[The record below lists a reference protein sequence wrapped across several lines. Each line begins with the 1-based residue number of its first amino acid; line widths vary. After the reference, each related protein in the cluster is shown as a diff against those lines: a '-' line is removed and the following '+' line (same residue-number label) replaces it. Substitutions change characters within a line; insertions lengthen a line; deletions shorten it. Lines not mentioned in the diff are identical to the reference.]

1 VRQRVLAP
9 IAALILAV
17 AGAATAAA
25 AAGVFESNV
34 SGVDTPHD
42 VLERATGVTTS
53 TPSPSLPAASLPTT
67 TLPDDDDP
75 VEREAEDEQV
85 VNLAAGATQTFAAG
99 NAGSVSLRRDGDSLT
114 VLAVTANPGFA
125 SEVEQA
131 SGTEI
136 EVLPAPAPATRVDN
150 SGPGSV
156 NSGPGDVNDDQR
168 EDVAD
173 DHGVETGDDHSGS
186 GSSGSGGSGSGHS
199 GSGHSGSGGGEG

>member
-1 VRQRVLAP
+1 
-9 IAALILAV
+9 
-17 AGAATAAA
+17 
-25 AAGVFESNV
+25 
-34 SGVDTPHD
+34 
-42 VLERATGVTTS
+42 
-53 TPSPSLPAASLPTT
+53 
-67 TLPDDDDP
+67 

-85 VNLAAGATQTFAAG
+85 VNLAAGATLTFAAG

-136 EVLPAPAPATRVDN
+136 EVLPAPATATRVDN

-173 DHGVETGDDHSGS
+173 DHGVEADDHSGS

-199 GSGHSGSGGGEG
+199 GSGHSGSGGGEGLISASGRGTPRSRR

>member
-1 VRQRVLAP
+1 LP
-9 IAALILAV
+9 F

-25 AAGVFESNV
+25 AAGVFESND
-34 SGVDTPHD
+34 SGVDIPHD

-53 TPSPSLPAASLPTT
+53 TPSQSLAASLPTT

-85 VNLAAGATQTFAAG
+85 VNLAAGATLTFAAG

-173 DHGVETGDDHSGS
+173 DHGVEADDHSGS

-199 GSGHSGSGGGEG
+199 GSGGGEGLISASGRGTPRSRR